1 LPDPITYP
9 AGDCI
14 TANSNQL
21 HDATQGLTEEQIP
34 KMMSQMKK
42 QEIPMNTL
50 VQCAPG
56 LQWCKATNTQICCPQ
71 REHCGVLK
79 DLPYCHAD

>member
-21 HDATQGLTEEQIP
+21 HDANGFGLLISIDSALLSTIFGC
-34 KMMSQMKK
+34 S
-42 QEIPMNTL
+42 
-50 VQCAPG
+50 
-56 LQWCKATNTQICCPQ
+56 
-71 REHCGVLK
+71 
-79 DLPYCHAD
+79 